1 MKKALASVLKILSR
15 LVLKVHRP
23 YVVAVTGSYGKT
35 TTKDFIYEILKEK
48 YFVWRSE
55 GNLNTELGLPLAIA
69 GVRVFPEKKIFK
81 WIFTLARF
89 IYFLL
94 PFISYPKYLV
104 LEMGADKPGDISYL
118 LSIAQPKISVIT
130 AVGPTHLHLFGSVEN
145 VLKEKVKLIYALP
158 PEGVAV
164 INKDSYVLY
173 DFITKTDRH
182 YLTYST
188 ASSDANI
195 YADNIE
201 FIVNTSDE
209 NIGGTKFD
217 VCFQE
222 KRKKIYLKGVVG
234 IGYIYASLA
243 AIGVAL
249 HCGFT
254 FDECANLLSKREI
267 MVKDRMILK
276 KYIKGSIIIN
286 DVYNSSPDALRSA
299 LSILSSIKWQG
310 RKIAVLGDML
320 ELGVHSQ
327 KYHIEAG
334 KHAADVCDMVIG
346 IGEEAKMLVDE
357 AGKKLGEEKVKWFP
371 KEDLEG
377 LKQYLYQVIAED
389 DLVLMKASRG
399 IHLERII

>member
-1 MKKALASVLKILSR
+1 MKRALEGILKILSR

-35 TTKDFIYEILKEK
+35 TTKDFIYEILREK

-55 GNLNTELGLPLAIA
+55 GNLNTEIGLPLAVA
-69 GVRVFPEKKIFK
+69 GVRVFPQKNIFK

-89 IYFLL
+89 VYLLL
-94 PFISYPKYLV
+94 PFVSYPKYLV

-118 LSIAQPKISVIT
+118 LSIAKPKTSVIT
-130 AVGPTHLHLFGSVEN
+130 AVGPTHLHLFESVEN
-145 VLKEKVKLIYALP
+145 VLKEKVKLIDALP
-158 PEGVAV
+158 PEGTAI
-164 INKDSYVLY
+164 INKDSNILY

-182 YLTYST
+182 YLTYSI

-201 FIVNTSDE
+201 FVVNSDSE
-209 NIGGTKFD
+209 NIGGIKFD
-217 VCFQE
+217 VYFQE
-222 KRKKIYLKGVVG
+222 ERGKIYLKEVIGV
-234 IGYIYASLA
+234 GYIYASLA

-254 FDECANLLSKREI
+254 FGECVNFLSKREI
-267 MVKDRMILK
+267 RVKDRMILK
-276 KYIKGSIIIN
+276 KYIKGSIIID

-299 LSILSSIKWQG
+299 LGVLSGIKWQG

-334 KHAADVCDMVIG
+334 KQAADVCDMVIG
-346 IGEEAKMLVDE
+346 VGEEAKVLVDE
-357 AGKKLGEEKVKWFP
+357 AGKMLGKDKVKWFS
-371 KEDLEG
+371 KEDLDK
-377 LKQYLYQVIAED
+377 LKEYLYKNLTAN
-389 DLVLMKASRG
+389 DLVLIKGSRG
-399 IHLERII
+399 IHLEKII